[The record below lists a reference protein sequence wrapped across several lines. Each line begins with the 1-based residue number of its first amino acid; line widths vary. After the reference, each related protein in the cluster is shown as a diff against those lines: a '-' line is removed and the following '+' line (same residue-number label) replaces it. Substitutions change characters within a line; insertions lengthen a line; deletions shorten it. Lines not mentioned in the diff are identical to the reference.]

1 MNRLAQ
7 TICILGV
14 AAAGF
19 APVLLYAKQDG
30 RSPSVESAD
39 VANPKAE
46 TIAVWTPPSRPQPHA
61 SFAAP
66 IEETEF
72 AAPAPPEA
80 VYAEALPAV
89 YEGDYDDPIWAVVAR
104 GAKLHTDP
112 DISSPTTWY
121 YGVGAKLHVLGFRQ
135 GWYHVVDPETSR
147 RGFIYARYYLEA
159 LRSPDATLP
168 VVAKTASPT
177 QTALAEP
184 APAEAQKQA
193 VRHASRD
200 VPMLLAPT
208 PAVEP
213 AARASRTVRQPRGVA
228 ALLDKAIRR

>member
-19 APVLLYAKQDG
+19 TPVLLYAKQDG

-39 VANPKAE
+39 VATPKAE
-46 TIAVWTPPSRPQPHA
+46 SIAVWTPPNRPQPHF

-66 IEETEF
+66 IEESEF
-72 AAPAPPEA
+72 AAPALAEA
-80 VYAEALPAV
+80 VYAEALPAA
-89 YEGDYDDPIWAVVAR
+89 YEGDYDDPIWAVVTR

-112 DISSPTTWY
+112 DISSPTSWF
-121 YGVGAKLHVLGFRQ
+121 YGAGAKLHVLGYRQ
-135 GWYHVVDPETSR
+135 GWYHVADPETSR

-159 LRSPDATLP
+159 LRGPDATLP
-168 VVAKTASPT
+168 VVAKATAPT

-184 APAEAQKQA
+184 AETPKP

-200 VPMLLAPT
+200 VPMLLAPPPT
-208 PAVEP
+208 VEP
-213 AARASRTVRQPRGVA
+213 AVRASRTVSQPRGVA